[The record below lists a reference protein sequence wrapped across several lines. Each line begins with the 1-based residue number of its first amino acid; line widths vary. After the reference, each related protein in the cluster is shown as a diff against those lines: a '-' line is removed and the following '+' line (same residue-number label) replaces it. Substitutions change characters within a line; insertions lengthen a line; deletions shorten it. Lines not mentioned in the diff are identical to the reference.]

1 MDEKFRVSKKKAWA
15 KHLLLVSVILG
26 VGLGVAATL
35 RPEPQLKRLPND
47 MQRFNDSSFS
57 TVVDR
62 INSEMDAAI
71 QKANLPSAPEA
82 DWLVACRRLSL
93 ALVGNGLSL
102 EEIRA
107 IEQVPETDRVRW
119 WTNYLLQDNR
129 SSNYLSERLTR
140 AYVGTNNGPFIL
152 YRRRRFQLWL
162 ADQLQKNRPYDEIV
176 RDMISAEGLWTD
188 QPAVNFLTAT
198 MDENDTGRA
207 DPIRLAGRTTR
218 AFLGMRM
225 DCMQCHDDFLD
236 KVNLGSDSEPIP
248 GTQHHFHELASFY
261 AGARLSQNI
270 FSGLRDDKQDYNYKF
285 LDDETDSKVEPKVP
299 FHSELLPTDGNPRQ
313 RLARWVTHTDNK
325 PFARATVNR
334 VWALMFGRPLVDPV
348 DDMSLNGPFPAALE
362 TLAEDFAKNK
372 FDMKRLIS
380 MISETKAF
388 RRDSRSTDFDVTQ
401 EHENS
406 WAVFPLTQLRPEQVA
421 ASINQAC
428 RLKAVDDD
436 SSIIAQV
443 EKFGYVNDF
452 IKNYGDRGED
462 EFNAQSVTIPQR
474 LLVMNGGLVEE
485 RSRSNPLF
493 NATNRLANI
502 AENDTKAV
510 ESAYLATLNR
520 LPSENE
526 SKELACYLENKR
538 GEERVQAMSD
548 IYWILLN
555 STEFLWNH

>member
-1 MDEKFRVSKKKAWA
+1 MDKSIQIA
-15 KHLLLVSVILG
+15 
-26 VGLGVAATL
+26 
-35 RPEPQLKRLPND
+35 QLD
-47 MQRFNDSSFS
+47 
-57 TVVDR
+57 
-62 INSEMDAAI
+62 
-71 QKANLPSAPEA
+71 SAPDA
-82 DWLVACRRLSL
+82 DWLTICRRLSL
-93 ALVGNGLSL
+93 ALVGNGMSL

-107 IEQVPETDRVRW
+107 IEQVPEKDRVRW
-119 WTNYLLQDNR
+119 WTNYLLQDSR

-162 ADQLQKNRPYDEIV
+162 ADQLHKNRPYDEIV
-176 RDMISAEGLWTD
+176 RDMIAAEGLWTD

-198 MDENDTGRA
+198 MDENDNGRA

-225 DCMQCHDDFLD
+225 DCMQCHNDFLD
-236 KVNLGSDSEPIP
+236 KVNLGSEADPIA

-261 AGARLSQNI
+261 AGARLSKNV
-270 FSGLRDDKQDYNYKF
+270 FSGLRDDKKDYNYKF
-285 LDDETDSKVEPKVP
+285 LDDETETTVEPKVP
-299 FHSELLPTDGNPRQ
+299 FYSELLPAQGNPRQ
-313 RLARWVTHTDNK
+313 RLAQWVTHPDNK
-325 PFARATVNR
+325 PFARSTVNR
-334 VWALMFGRPLVDPV
+334 IWALMFGRPLVEPV
-348 DDMSLNGPFPAALE
+348 DDMSLNGPFPAGLE
-362 TLAEDFAKNK
+362 TLADDFAKNQ
-372 FDMKRLIS
+372 FNMKRLIS
-380 MISETKAF
+380 LICDTKAF
-388 RRDSRSTDFDVTQ
+388 QRDSRSPEFDVTA

-428 RLKAVDDD
+428 RLKAIDDE
-436 SSIIAQV
+436 SSIIAQI

-474 LLVMNGGLVEE
+474 LLVMNGGLVAE

-493 NATNRLANI
+493 NATNRLASI
-502 AENDTKAV
+502 AENDAKAV

-520 LPSENE
+520 LPTENE
-526 SKELACYLENKR
+526 SKELSCYLEGKR
-538 GEERVQAMSD
+538 GEERVQSMSD